1 MEIKKLIIGGVVFAA
16 GYFTKSMGNI
26 SIILFLASYIIIG
39 SEVLMNSVKNL
50 LKGDLFDENF
60 LMSVAS
66 IGAIL
71 VKQYPEAVAV
81 MFLYELGE
89 YLQDRAADNSRESIL
104 ELMDIRPDYANILR
118 DSGDIYKVSPEDV
131 KIGDIIVIKP
141 GEKIPLDGKI
151 VEGNSLLDVSAL
163 TGESLP
169 KEVYEGDTVLSGSIN
184 KNQLLKIEV
193 VKNFNE
199 STASKILD
207 LVENASSKKAKA
219 EKFITK
225 FAKIYTPIVVC
236 LALLLAIVPNFIFKD
251 TSVYTWIYRASVFLV
266 VSCPCALVISIP
278 LSFFAGIGKASKS
291 GILIKGGNYLE
302 ALNNIEAIVF
312 DKTGTLTK
320 GTFKISSIKPED
332 FIKENELLEYAAYLE
347 SLSNHPIAKSIVKAY
362 KGDINKEEIKEFT
375 EIPGRGLK
383 AIIKCKEVSIGNEK
397 LMEEMG
403 IKINKSEEYATVLY
417 VVIDKQFAGYIAIN
431 DEVKEDSKTTI
442 EGLNKMGINKTVILS
457 GDKKYIAESLGKSL
471 GISKIYSELLPQQK
485 LEKLETLEKEKSP
498 ENNIVYVG
506 DGINDAPALAR
517 ADIGI
522 SMGGVGSDAAIEAS
536 DVVIMKDE
544 PSKIIE
550 AINIA
555 KTTRKVII
563 QNLIF
568 IFAVK
573 ISVLILAAL
582 GIANMW
588 LAIFADVGVALIAVV
603 NSMRIISIK
612 VSFKKSENSEHCHG
626 GCCCCHKH

>member
-332 FIKENELLEYAAYLE
+332 FIKESELLEYAAYLE